1 MHTFVCGYAFV
12 ISICMY
18 LCLLMFMTIG
28 LCMCIYV
35 FLFVCT
41 EVHMDFKYEYEYELS
56 VCVCK
61 YIHACAWTYLSVC
74 AHVLCTL
81 NLFSALSISTQIFL
95 LKLFSLSR

>member
-12 ISICMY
+12 ISICRY

-41 EVHMDFKYEYEYELS
+41 EVHMDCKYEYEYELS

-61 YIHACAWTYLSVC
+61 YIHACAWCVHMCCVHSIF
-74 AHVLCTL
+74 
-81 NLFSALSISTQIFL
+81 FSALSHL
-95 LKLFSLSR
+95 HPNLFIEIVQS